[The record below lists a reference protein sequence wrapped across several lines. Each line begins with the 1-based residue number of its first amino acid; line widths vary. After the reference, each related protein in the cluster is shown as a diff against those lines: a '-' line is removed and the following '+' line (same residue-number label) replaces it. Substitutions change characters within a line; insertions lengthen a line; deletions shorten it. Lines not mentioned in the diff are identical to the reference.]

1 MCYEH
6 HGINRHQM
14 GNCWR
19 QFLTK
24 EEKIELL
31 EEYNTW
37 LVKETKGVREK
48 IGDLKKAS

>member
-6 HGINRHQM
+6 HGMKRSHV

-31 EEYNTW
+31 EEYKNW
-37 LVKETKGVREK
+37 LEKETKGVKEK
-48 IGDLKKAS
+48 IDDLKKAS